1 MVVSQARR
9 THAFNLRQEKELAD
23 ANAPL
28 QAIHMTTLAAVGL
41 MMAMTS
47 AEAIITLLNSPS
59 ASSVAKYAEAQSIV
73 RREAAA
79 NRPLQQ
85 FVLGVTTDD
94 RALAERMLA
103 ASRKQIE
110 VMASERDN
118 PLAWYLLAVDRNDM
132 KLLRRAANL
141 GNVQALNALG
151 TIETQK
157 AMSGDYTND
166 VKIVFAKGFACFR
179 EAAEKRDPNG
189 LVNLGAC
196 YMKGIGCEHDY
207 GMAFQCYR
215 QAAELGHP
223 EAMDNISASYQFGHG
238 VEKNVELS
246 LEWGMRGRAARG
258 DKAAAKW
265 LKERK

>member
-1 MVVSQARR
+1 MMS
-9 THAFNLRQEKELAD
+9 F
-23 ANAPL
+23 
-28 QAIHMTTLAAVGL
+28 AATGL
-41 MMAMTS
+41 LVAMTS
-47 AEAIITLLNSPS
+47 AEAIITVLNSPS
-59 ASSVAKYAEAQSIV
+59 ASSAAKFAEAESIV
-73 RREAAA
+73 RREACA

-103 ASRKQIE
+103 ASRGKIE
-110 VMASERDN
+110 AMASERDN
-118 PLAWYLLAVDRNDM
+118 PLAWYLLAMDRNDI
-132 KLLRRAANL
+132 KLLRRAADL

-151 TIETQK
+151 TMETQK
-157 AMSGDYTND
+157 AMSSNSTND
-166 VKIVFAKGFACFR
+166 VKAVLARVFACFR

-223 EAMDNISASYQFGHG
+223 EAMDNLSASYQFGHG

-265 LKERK
+265 LRERK

>member
-1 MVVSQARR
+1 M
-9 THAFNLRQEKELAD
+9 
-23 ANAPL
+23 
-28 QAIHMTTLAAVGL
+28 ITLAATGL
-41 MMAMTS
+41 LVAMTS
-47 AEAIITLLNSPS
+47 AEAIITMLNSPS
-59 ASSVAKYAEAQSIV
+59 ACSAAKFAEAEAIV
-73 RREAAA
+73 RRDAKA

-103 ASRKQIE
+103 PSRRKIE
-110 VMASERDN
+110 IMAAERDN

-132 KLLRRAANL
+132 KLLRRAADL

-151 TIETQK
+151 TMETQK
-157 AMSGDYTND
+157 AMESGSTND
-166 VKIVFAKGFACFR
+166 VRAAFARGFACFR

-238 VEKNVELS
+238 VEKNGELS
-246 LEWGMRGRAARG
+246 LVWAMRGRAARG
-258 DKAAAKW
+258 DEAAAKW
-265 LKERK
+265 LRERK

>member
-1 MVVSQARR
+1 M
-9 THAFNLRQEKELAD
+9 
-23 ANAPL
+23 
-28 QAIHMTTLAAVGL
+28 ITLAATGL
-41 MMAMTS
+41 LVAMTS
-47 AEAIITLLNSPS
+47 ADAIVTMLNSPS
-59 ASSVAKYAEAQSIV
+59 ACSVTKFAEAEAIV
-73 RREAAA
+73 RRDAKA

-103 ASRKQIE
+103 TSRRKIE
-110 VMASERDN
+110 EMAAERDN

-132 KLLRRAANL
+132 KLLRRAADL

-151 TIETQK
+151 TMETQK
-157 AMSGDYTND
+157 AMESGPTND
-166 VKIVFAKGFACFR
+166 VKAAFARGFACFR

-238 VEKNVELS
+238 VEKNGELS
-246 LEWGMRGRAARG
+246 LVWAMRGRAARG
-258 DKAAAKW
+258 DEAAAKW
-265 LKERK
+265 LRERK